1 MKKPT
6 KKPFWELPLDELT
19 KDQWEQLCDGA
30 GRCSLLMIDDEDT
43 AEIEFTNV
51 SCRLFD
57 NETCRCGN
65 YALRK
70 QIVKDCVVLTP
81 ENIERI
87 AYWMPQSC
95 AYRLRFDGHELPL
108 WHPLVTGDP
117 DSTHKAGV
125 SMQQRTIPEYEINE
139 DDLEDYITPEIS

>member
-1 MKKPT
+1 MSKHP
-6 KKPFWELPLDELT
+6 KKPFWTKPLDQLSKEE
-19 KDQWEQLCDGA
+19 WEQLCDGC
-30 GRCSLLMIDDEDT
+30 GRCCLLKIEDAET

-57 NETCRCGN
+57 SDTCKCSS

-70 QIVKDCVVLTP
+70 LIVKDCVVLTP

-87 AYWMPQSC
+87 AYWMPTTC
-95 AYRLRFDGHELPL
+95 AYRLRFDGYELPL

-117 DSTHKAGV
+117 NSVHKAGI
-125 SMQQRTIPEYEINE
+125 SMQYRTIPEYEIDE
-139 DDLEDYITPEIS
+139 DDLEDYVTPEIE